1 MSIGNAPIR
10 NVIVIEN
17 STIDALAGNEAFRRE
32 FPGLAGIVR
41 PRPIVVG
48 KCGRCRKR
56 QKATLAEYRAFKNTL
71 AALGPEDKIRFK
83 QFLGCKQ
90 VRVVHVNP
98 ANRVIDRTF

>member
-1 MSIGNAPIR
+1 MHGVTAPMR

-17 STIDALAGNEAFRRE
+17 STIDALVVDEAFRRE

-41 PRPIVVG
+41 PRPVLR
-48 KCGRCRKR
+48 GRCGTCKKR
-56 QKATLAEYRAFKNTL
+56 QRATLAEYRMFKNTL
-71 AALGPEDKIRFK
+71 AALGPEDKVRFK